1 MRDLNEIQQ
10 QKYEDL
16 LWMINQQCEDV
27 FERET
32 LIELVDELVET
43 LMED

>member
-16 LWMINQQCEDV
+16 LLMINQQCEDV

>member
-16 LWMINQQCEDV
+16 LLIINQQCEDV